1 MGDSCQMSV
10 SLLYVF
16 VTGQRG
22 GGGGVL
28 YHCCRCV
35 SVCEKLIHGVSCL

>member
-16 VTGQRG
+16 VTGQR
-22 GGGGVL
+22 GGVL

>member
-16 VTGQRG
+16 VTGQG
-22 GGGGVL
+22 GGGFSIIAVGVCL
-28 YHCCRCV
+28 YVR
-35 SVCEKLIHGVSCL
+35 S